1 MGSTNFTEHYDIPL
15 PLGSDKTTPMDY
27 NLSMQAVDTALF
39 TAVGNSQTAVQSVTA
54 LAGTVTDLGEDV
66 TALAGR
72 VTQAE
77 GTIGTQG
84 QAIQSNAN
92 RIEEVEDDALDMVT
106 AVDEGTAQ
114 VASVAVNKD
123 KYFRYN
129 NVLYIATQ
137 NIAVGDTIVPN
148 TNCRATNVG
157 TELESQAGE
166 INEIKSDL
174 ANIENNKNIGT
185 AVDLSTYSSSNKF
198 TLPNNGYVVLNAQGN
213 TSDAF
218 VHISGENESGDIAMN
233 CKSPDTAARLNTL
246 YVVKGMKVYGGGSN
260 GGSATYYPL
269 VQ

>member
-27 NLSMQAVDTALF
+27 NQSMQAVDTALF
-39 TAVGNSQTAVQSVTA
+39 TAVGNSQSAVNSVTA

-92 RIEEVEDDALDMVT
+92 RIEEVEDDALDMIT

-114 VASVAVNKD
+114 IASVAVNKD

-129 NVLYIATQ
+129 NVLYMATQ

-157 TELESQAGE
+157 TELETQAGE
-166 INEIKSDL
+166 IDEIKSDL
-174 ANIENNKNIGT
+174 ATDVGYKDYTITSKTYNKGTINEYQVALPSGYSHIIGVVCLEAGGAAGDSLRFVIGLGAYSFLNIMYAGDQTSFTGT
-185 AVDLSTYSSSNKF
+185 LKVRVYFAKATTN
-198 TLPNNGYVVLNAQGN
+198 LN
-213 TSDAF
+213 
-218 VHISGENESGDIAMN
+218 
-233 CKSPDTAARLNTL
+233 
-246 YVVKGMKVYGGGSN
+246 
-260 GGSATYYPL
+260 
-269 VQ
+269 

>member
-27 NLSMQAVDTALF
+27 NQSMTAVDTALF
-39 TAVGNSQTAVQSVTA
+39 TAVGNSQSAVQSVTA

-77 GTIGTQG
+77 STIGTQG

-129 NVLYIATQ
+129 NVLYMATQ
-137 NIAVGDTIVPN
+137 NISVGDTIVPN
-148 TNCRATNVG
+148 SNCRATNVG

-166 INEIKSDL
+166 INEVKSDL
-174 ANIENNKNIGT
+174 TNKIVIEQVDHTIENVPANSDSYWDMGIVASNVFFVPLGSVITGT
-185 AVDLSTYSSSNKF
+185 PILGSVNNNRYYRVHNPFGSQQN
-198 TLPNNGYVVLNAQGN
+198 LPCSVLKITIN
-213 TSDAF
+213 
-218 VHISGENESGDIAMN
+218 
-233 CKSPDTAARLNTL
+233 
-246 YVVKGMKVYGGGSN
+246 
-260 GGSATYYPL
+260 
-269 VQ
+269 